1 VNAQAR
7 TVPRAFGECRVAAG
21 AAAVLFL
28 AYLLWGTAL
37 QATQHQHALATE
49 LQQEWGTRH
58 GARPVATSPSCAPH

>member
-1 VNAQAR
+1 MR
-7 TVPRAFGECRVAAG
+7 TLFRVFGECCVTAG
-21 AAAVLFL
+21 AVVLLFL